1 MPTFN
6 NNGRARSLENFNTFD
21 RDLTSRLPLLHQV
34 TRDQW
39 PFNFWRERVCVNA
52 YCLTPAAHE
61 REYPNGPPYPE
72 IRMFEAPLS
81 CNEFVVGP
89 LRTVN
94 GATGYSLFSR
104 CAWDSLKNVRIQKV
118 EWTLYSTAWGTQEK
132 NGNSRGRN
140 QVLLWTQQNQEC
152 CAREGRSDTV
162 TQGVWLFELL
172 SSSPVL
178 HGAQFRLPS
187 SGEL

>member
-6 NNGRARSLENFNTFD
+6 NNGRARSLQHFDIFD
-21 RDLTSRLPLLHQV
+21 RNPTSRLPLLHQG
-34 TRDQW
+34 TRTQW
-39 PFNFWRERVCVNA
+39 PFAFWRELIVSDDSNFPH
-52 YCLTPAAHE
+52 LKTTLL
-61 REYPNGPPYPE
+61 
-72 IRMFEAPLS
+72 EAPLS

-89 LRTVN
+89 QRTVN

-104 CAWDSLKNVRIQKV
+104 CAWDSLNVRIQKV

-140 QVLLWTQQNQEC
+140 QVLLWTQQNREC